1 MIEYFILYV
10 LITTHITTVFFSL
23 YVHRSLAHK
32 QFEFHPKMVSFIK
45 FWLWLTDGSGVREWV
60 AIHHDHHKYSDKKG
74 DPHFSF
80 VSGSIWNRLKS
91 IFVVSLKSI
100 FLGYRNFATD
110 QQIQSYANHVS
121 GDWTEKYQ
129 RIGIFILLILNIIL
143 FGYWGILSWLIQ
155 ISWAT
160 IWLTVIVAIGAHHF
174 GYRENDSDDNSRNLW
189 PLAILVAGEEL
200 HHNHHK
206 NTKNPNYRNKWFE
219 LDLGWQYIKV
229 LRLLGLIK
237 INT

>member
-1 MIEYFILYV
+1 M
-10 LITTHITTVFFSL
+10 
-23 YVHRSLAHK
+23 
-32 QFEFHPKMVSFIK
+32 
-45 FWLWLTDGSGVREWV
+45 
-60 AIHHDHHKYSDKKG
+60 
-74 DPHFSF
+74 
-80 VSGSIWNRLKS
+80 
-91 IFVVSLKSI
+91 
-100 FLGYRNFATD
+100 
-110 QQIQSYANHVS
+110 
-121 GDWTEKYQ
+121 
-129 RIGIFILLILNIIL
+129 
-143 FGYWGILSWLIQ
+143 
-155 ISWAT
+155 
-160 IWLTVIVAIGAHHF
+160 AIGAHHF